1 MKQGKWCPG
10 AGLCSSHRHLRV
22 QLHKHYRQFI
32 AGFYSCFALDLFGR
46 FLLLVLK
53 IPEPSW
59 DVVGRWAYYMVMKG
73 IFFNPQI
80 SNAMPIAHEVKIGW
94 AFHYFIAVIW
104 AAIFHILFIEYSL
117 FELSYQNGVVF
128 GAITTL
134 APLFIFMPFT
144 GQGILARKT
153 QIPYLTSLILLA
165 RHSVFGLA
173 MFEAFRWFE

>member
-1 MKQGKWCPG
+1 LLLQVFTP
-10 AGLCSSHRHLRV
+10 ALP
-22 QLHKHYRQFI
+22 
-32 AGFYSCFALDLFGR
+32 LDLFGR
-46 FLLLVLK
+46 FLLLVLR

-73 IFFNPQI
+73 YLLIHKSQMPQ
-80 SNAMPIAHEVKIGW
+80 PIAHEVKIGW

-117 FELSYQNGVVF
+117 FELSYQNGVIF